1 MVKSNLILAAAVL
14 CAVATACP
22 AQPNAQR
29 PNSGCVC
36 PAVYRP
42 VCGSDGRTYSNGCE
56 ANCNGRSVSR
66 SPSKILHP
74 RKGAFGEYRARI

>member
-14 CAVATACP
+14 CAVAMACP

-66 SPSKILHP
+66 SPS
-74 RKGAFGEYRARI
+74 